1 VSLMLKS
8 LFKKEHLAEQVHQ
21 EVLELSDEER
31 EQIITSL
38 EELLN
43 LLKNASAK
51 NTEGDSIFMEHIT
64 DIAESIR
71 EDQVIL
77 KATYESAQ
85 VIVQETEEIQQIT
98 ESVESQVIS
107 NRQLIQEG
115 SNQMNHLSE
124 QMDNVSGI
132 FVNVGESINELQKE
146 TGEIM
151 EFSKLIGG
159 IADQTNLLAL
169 NASIEAARAG
179 DHGKGFAVVASEVRK
194 LAEQSKNALN
204 QINGKVTQIM
214 EYMEGVV
221 DYINKEQQTVNQAQ
235 KMSLVTKEYFDRI
248 ELSERGVSE
257 SMGTIQDATEQTLQ
271 QIVKFKNQLEQVVQS
286 GQSSMDGIET
296 LYRFSE
302 KKSYNANDMITYI
315 IQIKDL
321 VEALKNNQL

>member
-1 VSLMLKS
+1 MLKS

-257 SMGTIQDATEQTLQ
+257 SMGTIQDARN
-271 QIVKFKNQLEQVVQS
+271 K
-286 GQSSMDGIET
+286 
-296 LYRFSE
+296 LYN
-302 KKSYNANDMITYI
+302 K
-315 IQIKDL
+315 L
-321 VEALKNNQL
+321 

>member
-1 VSLMLKS
+1 MSLMLKS

>member
-1 VSLMLKS
+1 MLKS
-8 LFKKEHLAEQVHQ
+8 LFKKEFLAEQVHQ

-221 DYINKEQQTVNQAQ
+221 DYVNKEQQTVNQAQ

-257 SMGTIQDATEQTLQ
+257 SMGTIHDATEQTLQ

>member
-1 VSLMLKS
+1 MLKS

-221 DYINKEQQTVNQAQ
+221 DYVNKEQQTVNQAQ

>member
-1 VSLMLKS
+1 MLKS